1 MGTPRAKREP
11 ANRGLVL
18 SVERERLQHLQ
29 YCASPACF
37 QATKSSFLPSYM
49 PAMPTFPLPGPF
61 TNFTLLPHPYPAR
74 PSLPNINLTLF
85 QTTARSRF
93 QLEALPWGSMAGEV
107 PLGRLWV
114 RAGPRCEIGSC
125 RCEVPSRRML
135 CVLEEL
141 LLYPFNPPAV
151 PRHCAAGGN
160 STGLSPPRAGGR
172 GQAGPCPAT
181 EQTGQQRGHR
191 HCPLQEGAKPGRR
204 GCGGH
209 RGRHWGENESRWS
222 LLAIQASPVNPF
234 P

>member
-29 YCASPACF
+29 HCASPACF
-37 QATKSSFLPSYM
+37 QVKKSSFLPSYM

-74 PSLPNINLTLF
+74 PRCQISISPSSKQQHAHVFSLKHCHGARWQARYPWEDCGCALDPA
-85 QTTARSRF
+85 ARSGAVGARCPA
-93 QLEALPWGSMAGEV
+93 EECCV
-107 PLGRLWV
+107 P
-114 RAGPRCEIGSC
+114 
-125 RCEVPSRRML
+125 
-135 CVLEEL
+135 EEL

-151 PRHCAAGGN
+151 PRRCAAGGN